1 MIIGGVETF
10 QDDDSGYLTW
20 LASHP
25 DGFVLNS
32 YRNPRPSYLRL
43 HMASCRNI
51 SGIPAN
57 GARWTATYVKRC
69 GTREDWRNLLGARS
83 AVTSGYVPRA

>member
-1 MIIGGVETF
+1 METF

-43 HMASCRNI
+43 HTASCRNI
-51 SGIPAN
+51 NGIPAN

-69 GTREDWRNLLGARS
+69 GTREELEEFARRKVGGDVWVCPTCLG
-83 AVTSGYVPRA
+83 